1 MHMMVRWGACEPQC
15 ACGVGSLLPPSCKSQ
30 RSHEVRLAVRAPF
43 LAEPRLLL
51 SPEVL
56 RLSPHTY
63 IKALCTDDTV
73 TGDQELLDYRI
84 MSTGENPRPETRPW
98 AVTPPP
104 SMHRLLQSQFTG
116 EKDISAPCPS
126 LTQLTHYPWM
136 VYLLEEVLVIT
147 VTIYILK
154 VADAAPAG
162 ALPSAVSRIGMRLS
176 TASCSVW
183 CVLCAA
189 SCLSHSPRLCEGLYL
204 L

>member
-1 MHMMVRWGACEPQC
+1 MGLWSLFSSQQQFQGSHALFWPPCAPGTHTVHIYACSHLHIHVKYLGLCVHMMVKWGACEPQC

-43 LAEPRLLL
+43 LAEPHLLL

-73 TGDQELLDYRI
+73 TEDQELLDYRI

-104 SMHRLLQSQFTG
+104 SMHRFLQSQFTG

-126 LTQLTHYPWM
+126 LTQLTHYPWR
-136 VYLLEEVLVIT
+136 VDLLVEVLSS
-147 VTIYILK
+147 L
-154 VADAAPAG
+154 
-162 ALPSAVSRIGMRLS
+162 
-176 TASCSVW
+176 
-183 CVLCAA
+183 
-189 SCLSHSPRLCEGLYL
+189 
-204 L
+204 